1 MKSTIQKTPFFF
13 LLFFAF
19 ACNNVRKHT
28 STSHTDTAKVD
39 EMSIMIPTQT
49 CYISSIGKDTIV
61 LKTER
66 FPNVVTGIL
75 EYRFYEKDQSK
86 GEFDGKMN
94 GDTLIADYTFSSEG
108 TKSVRQVAFLLQGEL
123 ALEGFGEMEEKNGK
137 MVFKDINKIKFDGT
151 LKLYKTECNQ

>member
-1 MKSTIQKTPFFF
+1 
-13 LLFFAF
+13 
-19 ACNNVRKHT
+19 
-28 STSHTDTAKVD
+28 
-39 EMSIMIPTQT
+39 MIPTQT
-49 CYISSIGKDTIV
+49 CYIGSIGKDTIV

-75 EYRFYEKDQSK
+75 EYKFYEKDQSK

-94 GDTLIADYTFSSEG
+94 GDTLIAEYTFSSEG

-123 ALEGFGEMEEKNGK
+123 ALEGFGEMEERNGK
-137 MVFKDINKIKFDGT
+137 MVFKDINEIKFDGT